1 MSKHISRKSRWSRC
15 GPNEHR
21 SAVGRVYYRAG
32 QWHAAVTYQVR
43 QPEGESPV
51 IPQSWELGK
60 FKRPRNAMM
69 AVEDKARDLQGKFG
83 EEVVFLSGSQVLG

>member
-1 MSKHISRKSRWSRC
+1 MSRHVSRKSRWARC

-32 QWHAAVTYQVR
+32 EWHAAVTYQVPPQEG
-43 QPEGESPV
+43 QP
-51 IPQSWELGK
+51 PQSVQSWDLGK

-69 AVEDKARDLQGKFG
+69 AVEDKAREIQRKYG
-83 EEVVFLSGSQVLG
+83 EAVVFLTGSGLTS